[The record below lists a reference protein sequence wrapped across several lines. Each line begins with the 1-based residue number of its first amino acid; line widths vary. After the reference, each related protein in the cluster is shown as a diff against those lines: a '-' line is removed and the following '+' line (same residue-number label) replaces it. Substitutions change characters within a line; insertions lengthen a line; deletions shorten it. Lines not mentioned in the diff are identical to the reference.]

1 MYCGKCGHQNV
12 DNSSFCAICGN
23 KLNQQVATSYAA
35 NPVSQAKDMNRVSK
49 GNKSGSNMTGKILF
63 AVIGL
68 AVGIAI
74 GIGSFVILNSGSS
87 DSSGKY
93 EGKGFSTPEDAATAY
108 IEAYGDGDI
117 DKLVSCFAVES
128 SVENY
133 EMADMLERFKS
144 YFPSAT
150 IKMPNYGETSKK
162 LNIENKRAD
171 IIKTIIQHYVVM
183 SGWELP
189 LNALSTSLDDAS
201 AEDFVK
207 EKFPNNEASITNGLK
222 IDMVIQPEDIL
233 HDSWTS
239 EFAQNNRKTLQD
251 SFHAEDL
258 TSRGVVFHTDDGY
271 YIWYAGLIKYNNKWY
286 VDPNFSTLSSM
297 MGVDANHAGMV
308 YIGTSLDTSYLW

>member
-49 GNKSGSNMTGKILF
+49 SNKSGNNMTGKVLF

-74 GIGSFVILNSGSS
+74 GIGLFVILNSGSS
-87 DSSGKY
+87 GSSGKY

-133 EMADMLERFKS
+133 EMADMLERFES

-171 IIKTIIQHYVVM
+171 IIKTIIQHYVVSQSNAGGGTRA
-183 SGWELP
+183 SGRRSRRAARLSGEP
-189 LNALSTSLDDAS
+189 LSGEGRADRQGRGHAAGVGRDPGRR
-201 AEDFVK
+201 V
-207 EKFPNNEASITNGLK
+207 
-222 IDMVIQPEDIL
+222 PERAAR
-233 HDSWTS
+233 
-239 EFAQNNRKTLQD
+239 E
-251 SFHAEDL
+251 
-258 TSRGVVFHTDDGY
+258 GG
-271 YIWYAGLIKYNNKWY
+271 
-286 VDPNFSTLSSM
+286 
-297 MGVDANHAGMV
+297 
-308 YIGTSLDTSYLW
+308 